1 MTRTLT
7 LFVLTFAF
15 AATSGFAQGTARK
28 QAVNDSLFTAAAA
41 DSGAAE
47 VALSEL
53 GVQKATDPELKKFSQ
68 EMVQEHTKLNQEL
81 LGLAG
86 QKRIAVP
93 RVVDSRAQFC
103 QQSLVGL
110 SGEEFDRCYA
120 KAQLVAHLESLAA
133 FEAEAERG
141 ADPEVKALAAKGVE
155 HIKKH
160 LKMIK
165 PIAMKYDK
173 EEKSKAA
180 GGE

>member
-1 MTRTLT
+1 MTRMLT
-7 LFVLTFAF
+7 LLALTIAF

-28 QAVNDSLFTAAAA
+28 QGVNDSLFTAAAA

-53 GVQKATDPELKKFSQ
+53 GVQKATDPELKKFSR
-68 EMVQEHTKLNQEL
+68 EMVEEHTKLNQEL

-103 QQSLVGL
+103 QQSLMGL

-120 KAQLVAHLESLAA
+120 KAQLVAHLEALAA
-133 FEAEAERG
+133 YEAEAERG
-141 ADPEVKALAAKGVE
+141 GDPEVRALAAKSVE

-160 LKMIK
+160 LKKIK
-165 PIAMKYDK
+165 AITMKYDK
-173 EEKSKAA
+173 EEKGKAH
-180 GGE
+180 GEE